1 MLSSNQTPHA
11 LFLFF
16 FNDPPPPEISP
27 SSPPRRS
34 PDLST
39 PPPPPTV
46 PGAPPAVGV
55 PGIGEAGVAEGQVK
69 FIADEVTNAVIVTTY
84 PRLWEEIEGT
94 IKQLDRMPRQVLIEV
109 LVAEI
114 TLKDDLSLGIDWAV
128 RSGKFGFGAA
138 PTAGGG
144 SLTSPSSI
152 LPPAGAFGPVS
163 AGLTAFTFQ
172 TGKFFAMLNT
182 LAAQNRVNI
191 VSNPHILTSE
201 NKKAVINV
209 SESVP
214 IVTSQQLPIGGA
226 VPTGGTT
233 TAVVGT
239 QSVEYRD
246 AGVVLT
252 VTPRIGEHGTV
263 ALDVKQ
269 EVNQIGTKTPP
280 TDSLSIIKREAE
292 TSVVLI

>member
-152 LPPAGAFGPVS
+152 LPPA
-163 AGLTAFTFQ
+163 
-172 TGKFFAMLNT
+172 
-182 LAAQNRVNI
+182 
-191 VSNPHILTSE
+191 
-201 NKKAVINV
+201 
-209 SESVP
+209 
-214 IVTSQQLPIGGA
+214 
-226 VPTGGTT
+226 
-233 TAVVGT
+233 
-239 QSVEYRD
+239 
-246 AGVVLT
+246 
-252 VTPRIGEHGTV
+252 
-263 ALDVKQ
+263 
-269 EVNQIGTKTPP
+269 
-280 TDSLSIIKREAE
+280 
-292 TSVVLI
+292 